1 MSHSAKKTAATKNKL
16 FEDENNQLTSIA
28 KQAGMTSSMNC

>member
-1 MSHSAKKTAATKNKL
+1 MSHSGKKGAATRNKL

-28 KQAGMTSSMNC
+28 KQAGMTSLMNC